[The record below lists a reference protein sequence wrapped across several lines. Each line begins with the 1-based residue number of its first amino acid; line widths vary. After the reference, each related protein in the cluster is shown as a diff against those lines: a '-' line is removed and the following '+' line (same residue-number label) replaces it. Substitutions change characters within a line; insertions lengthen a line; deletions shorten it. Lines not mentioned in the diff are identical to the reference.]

1 VSKDF
6 KFKRGFKTKSEDIA
20 VQYRSY
26 LNLSAKDPM
35 PAKNL
40 AEHLGIKVLTPHDVF
55 KGNHETLD
63 YLINSEEWSALT
75 LPCKSGDRVIIHN
88 SRHSKARQ
96 ESNIMHEIAHII
108 CEHKAPTNNIG
119 IVLRDYNE
127 EQEKEA
133 EWLGG
138 CLQLPREALIWAL
151 ERKMNNDEIAVF
163 FNASNDMVRF
173 RLNKTGAKLQFLNR
187 RRFS

>member
-1 VSKDF
+1 MSRDY
-6 KFKRGFKTKSEDIA
+6 KFKRGFKTESENKA
-20 VQYRSY
+20 VLYRNY
-26 LNLSAKDPM
+26 LSLSAMDPL
-35 PAKNL
+35 PAKKL
-40 AEHLGIKVLTPHDVF
+40 AEHLGIKVLTPHDVLTE
-55 KGNHETLD
+55 NHEMLD
-63 YLINSEEWSALT
+63 HLINSEKWSALT
-75 LPCKSGDRVIIHN
+75 LPCKSGERVIIHN

-108 CEHKAPTNNIG
+108 CEHKAPINNIG
-119 IVLRDYNE
+119 IVLREYNE

-138 CLQLPREALIWAL
+138 CLQLPREALIWAS
-151 ERKMNNDEIAVF
+151 ERKMNNDEIAAF

-173 RLNKTGAKLQFLNR
+173 RLNKTGVKFQFLNR